1 MMTEKLNS
9 GHTNLT
15 SKGFVYF
22 IYIYLY
28 LAYKRPTILDSICML
43 RYR

>member
-22 IYIYLY
+22 IYLFIFGLQE
-28 LAYKRPTILDSICML
+28 ANDIG
-43 RYR
+43 